1 MSTEMKK
8 RRVAD
13 EPATE
18 ELPVLEE
25 AERAALI
32 RSLRE
37 AEADIKAGRSVDYDA
52 ETFKDRLV
60 RIYRSEK
67 Q

>member
-8 RRVAD
+8 RRTAD

-18 ELPVLEE
+18 EPPVLREN
-25 AERAALI
+25 ERAALI
-32 RSLRE
+32 RSLRD

-52 ETFKDRLV
+52 KTFKDRLI
-60 RIYRSEK
+60 RIYRDEK